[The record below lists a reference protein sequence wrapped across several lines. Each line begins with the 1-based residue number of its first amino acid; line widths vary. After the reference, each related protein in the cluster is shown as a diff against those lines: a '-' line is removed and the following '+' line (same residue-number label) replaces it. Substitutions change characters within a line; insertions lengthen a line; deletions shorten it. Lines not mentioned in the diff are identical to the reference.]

1 MGSRPK
7 APKPTAE
14 ELALEKRTKI
24 GLRESQAKT
33 ERMLKAQARG
43 QLGAK
48 SLLGGIK
55 PMRNLQKDVVHS
67 DAISSERLSYDKA
80 NIFDKAKIVKREG
93 AGRLGLTIQDADKLT
108 GRASGLKKAIRKGLF
123 GL

>member
-14 ELALEKRTKI
+14 ELALEKRTMI
-24 GLRESQAKT
+24 GLRESRAKT
-33 ERMLKAQARG
+33 ERMLKSQARG
-43 QLGAK
+43 QLGVK

-67 DAISSERLSYDKA
+67 DAMSSERRDDLERKVRTTRGASKVLYSAMLNEDNNSPRSKSSSLY
-80 NIFDKAKIVKREG
+80 KKKRV
-93 AGRLGLTIQDADKLT
+93 
-108 GRASGLKKAIRKGLF
+108 
-123 GL
+123 